1 MASPENSIGRGLAYV
16 AGAQLADGSFASLS
30 SPTARPF
37 KPAHTYRTVFLPA
50 VILNALSQIRDGLA
64 VRQKLSAW
72 LLAQKSPHWSFN
84 YWAADAAERQRFPYP
99 DDLDD
104 TACALIGLT
113 RHDPALIDAGAM
125 GRVVHLLLAAE
136 TQVGGPYR
144 TWLVSKQAA
153 KAWQDVDLAVNCNIA
168 YFLLLK
174 AEELP
179 NLTAYI
185 TKAIESGR
193 FASPYYPSPYPLW
206 YFAAR
211 TYRGPLK
218 RKLAELILAQ
228 RQADGSWDTPLQT
241 ALAVSALYELGE
253 SAGLARAAVR
263 LRAAQNPDGS
273 WPAEAFCLD
282 PAREGA
288 QFFNGSPALTTALV
302 LEALNHCA
310 RAERGAPVTQD
321 KAADTIFSAVMREA
335 RREAQSLDG
344 AVRAG
349 AMTALARVG
358 DGRHGREI
366 VLLPY
371 YVASALQK
379 QPAKKLPQDLL
390 VRLGLANLNGWV
402 AYTLYDDLLDGDAGP
417 PALPLANIAMRR
429 SLAGFLEAAPADYQA
444 YVRQAFTAID
454 EANAWELANCR
465 LDVDRHGQLK
475 LKTIPAYT
483 TLKRLAD
490 RSLGHTLSP
499 LAVVAA
505 AGRSLQGSEA
515 RALLKGLRHYLI
527 ARQLHDDLHDWEAD
541 LRAGQCSY
549 VVARLLAKSGLAPGT
564 YQLDDLLPDLQRTFW
579 KHTITDVG
587 TTLRRQVR
595 VARQQFKQSG
605 LLRDENELAVLLGRI
620 DDATAKAMAE
630 QADAEAFLRAYR
642 QNT

>member
-1 MASPENSIGRGLAYV
+1 MAGLVGSVARGVDYV
-16 AGAQLADGSFASLS
+16 ASAQLADGSFTSLS

-37 KPAHTYRTVFLPA
+37 KPSHSYRTVFLPA
-50 VILNALSQIRDGLA
+50 LILNALSQIPDSLA
-64 VRQKLSAW
+64 VRQQLSAW

-104 TACALIGLT
+104 TACALIGLA
-113 RHDPALIDAGAM
+113 RHDPAFIDASAM

-136 TQVGGPYR
+136 TRVGGPYR

-185 TKAIESGR
+185 TKAIESGQ

-211 TYRGPLK
+211 AYRGPLR
-218 RKLAELILAQ
+218 RKLAGLILAQ
-228 RQADGSWDTPLQT
+228 RQADGGWGTPLQT

-253 SAGLARAAVR
+253 PAGLARAAAR
-263 LRAAQNPDGS
+263 LRAAQSPDGS

-282 PAREGA
+282 PAREGS
-288 QFFNGSPALTTALV
+288 QFFNGSTALTTALV
-302 LEALNHCA
+302 LEALHHCA
-310 RAERGAPVTQD
+310 DTERAAPAARD
-321 KAADTIFSAVMREA
+321 KAADKIFSTVMREA
-335 RREAQSLDG
+335 RREAHDLDSV
-344 AVRAG
+344 VRAG

-417 PALPLANIAMRR
+417 WALPLANIAMRC
-429 SLAGFLEAAPADYQA
+429 SLAGFLQAAPADYQA

-465 LDVDRHGQLK
+465 LDVDRRGQLK

-499 LAVVAA
+499 LAVLAA
-505 AGRSLQGSEA
+505 ADHSLQEPEVQ
-515 RALLKGLRHYLI
+515 ALLRGLRSYLI

-541 LRAGQCSY
+541 LRTGQCSY
-549 VVARLLAKSGLAPGT
+549 VVTRLLGASGLAPGT
-564 YQLDDLLPDLQRTFW
+564 YQLDDLLPDLQRVFW
-579 KHTITDVG
+579 RHTIVDVG
-587 TTLRRQVR
+587 ATMRRQVR
-595 VARQQFKQSG
+595 QARQQLKQSD
-605 LLRDENELAVLLGRI
+605 LLRDQNELAVLLGRI
-620 DDATAKAMAE
+620 DEATAKAMTE
-630 QADAEAFLRAYR
+630 QADAEAFLRAY
-642 QNT
+642 QQDA